1 MTLRRRRCGW
11 ILVWTLAFVVGA
23 CAGGGGVDRAGRSLS
38 KTERA
43 LAERLFAR
51 QQEEHGLGNDR
62 TALSLGHELLDR
74 YQGFARLDEATLL
87 AARSARR
94 LHDSGEALK
103 LTGEFLAAHP
113 DAAGVPA
120 LLDLR
125 AELLGEAG
133 DAPRAAETLV
143 LLYDHAA
150 TASAREDA
158 GARLA
163 AAAAALPADALGA
176 LRSAHPGSGTRPLL
190 GYLWTGKLL
199 AERRDGEARDAV
211 AVLRGESPADAWTAK
226 AEALLRD
233 PEAAVLAERP
243 RQPGPDGV
251 DPQHVAVL
259 CPLTGRHTVL
269 GNAFYDGVRLARD
282 EAGRRGWR
290 QYTVT
295 AHDIG
300 SDPVAA
306 VLAVRRLLAEKPPVA
321 LIGALLNAPTV
332 AVALVAGEAG
342 LPLISPTP
350 TDPRLEDLGPWVFAT
365 GADGGAEAR
374 LAARFAV
381 ESQRLTRVAVL
392 HADDPE
398 GLHRYEL
405 FATEAIE
412 RGGTLVAA
420 EAVPADAA
428 AIADIADIADQ
439 VRRIV
444 AAGPTVVYVPMDP
457 ERLPPLA
464 ALADLAA
471 TGALILGPRSW
482 NTPAQAAL
490 LGATLPRLAFPGDAN
505 AGESGWSARFDA
517 LWDARG
523 RPPAATV
530 VARQAFLGA
539 MLLFDTLGESGATRP
554 VDLAAALT
562 ARLTR
567 VRSAAWTAEQLPTA
581 MRTVRD
587 GAIVPWPAAS
597 PRD

>member
-1 MTLRRRRCGW
+1 
-11 ILVWTLAFVVGA
+11 VLALAIAVVGCA
-23 CAGGGGVDRAGRSLS
+23 VVVGCAAGGGSDRTGRSLS
-38 KTERA
+38 KSERD
-43 LAERLFAR
+43 LAGRLFVR
-51 QQEEHGLGNDR
+51 LQEEHGLGNDR

-94 LHDSGEALK
+94 LNDPGEALK
-103 LTGEFLAAHP
+103 LTGEFLLEHP
-113 DAAGVPA
+113 DAAGAPA
-120 LLDLR
+120 LLELR
-125 AELLGEAG
+125 ADLLREAG
-133 DAPRAAETLV
+133 DVPRAAEALV
-143 LLYDHAA
+143 LLYDRSGS
-150 TASAREDA
+150 ASAREDA
-158 GARLA
+158 GARLSA
-163 AAAAALPADALGA
+163 TAAALPADALSA
-176 LRSAHPGSGTRPLL
+176 LRAAHPASGARPLL

-211 AVLRGESPADAWTAK
+211 AVLRVEAPVDAWTAK

-233 PEAAVLAERP
+233 PEALVLAERP
-243 RQPGPDGV
+243 LQPGPAGL

-295 AHDIG
+295 AHDIESG
-300 SDPVAA
+300 PVTA
-306 VLAVRRLLAEKPPVA
+306 VLAARRLLAEQPPVA
-321 LIGALLNAPTV
+321 LVGALLSAPTV

-342 LPLISPTP
+342 LPLVSPTP

-365 GADGGAEAR
+365 GSDGGADAR

-392 HADDPE
+392 HTDDPE
-398 GLHRYEL
+398 GLRRYEL

-420 EAVPADAA
+420 EAIPADSTS
-428 AIADIADIADQ
+428 IVEQ
-439 VRRIV
+439 VRRI
-444 AAGPTVVYVPMDP
+444 AAADPAAIYVPVDP
-457 ERLPPLA
+457 ERLLTCA
-464 ALADLAA
+464 GLADLAA

-482 NTPAQAAL
+482 NAPARAAE
-490 LGATLPRLAFPGDAN
+490 LGAALPRLAFPGAAV
-505 AGESGWSARFDA
+505 AGAEGWPERFDA
-517 LWDARG
+517 LWDTQG
-523 RPPAATV
+523 RPDEATD

-554 VDLAAALT
+554 SDLTAALT
-562 ARLTR
+562 ARTAR
-567 VRSAAWTAEQLPTA
+567 IRGADWTAAELPAA
-581 MRTVRD
+581 MRTVRE
-587 GAIVPWPAAS
+587 GVVAPWPAAPPAA
-597 PRD
+597 PRRD